1 MSHDQT
7 IVCFSVVSLH
17 SSPYHHLSAA
27 AHLDDT
33 PGNLVSAGLEADLH
47 EPPEPRGVV
56 IADGLGV
63 AESFKDGVGLQD
75 LLLDPGRDVCRHA
88 EIKTFQLFF
97 ILWVDSGT

>member
-1 MSHDQT
+1 MFLSRVIT
-7 IVCFSVVSLH
+7 LGSL
-17 SSPYHHLSAA
+17 SSLEISAA

-47 EPPEPRGVV
+47 KPPEPRGVV

-63 AESFKDGVGLQD
+63 AESFKDCVGLQD

>member
-1 MSHDQT
+1 MFLSRVIT
-7 IVCFSVVSLH
+7 LESL
-17 SSPYHHLSAA
+17 SSLEISAA

-63 AESFKDGVGLQD
+63 AESFKDCIGLQD